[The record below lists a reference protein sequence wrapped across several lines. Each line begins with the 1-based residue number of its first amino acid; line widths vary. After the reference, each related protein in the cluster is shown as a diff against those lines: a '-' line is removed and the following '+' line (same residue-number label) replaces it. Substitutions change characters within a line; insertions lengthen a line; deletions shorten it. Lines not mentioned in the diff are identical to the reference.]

1 MIEIVALTVIGIVLA
16 ALLFFVRFQLIN
28 QRIRKILMGAKEGK
42 TLPHTHEW
50 ELYHNEQAL
59 SLIHI

>member
-16 ALLFFVRFQLIN
+16 ALLFFVRLERIN

-42 TLPHTHEW
+42 TLSHTREW
-50 ELYHNEQAL
+50 ELYHNE
-59 SLIHI
+59 